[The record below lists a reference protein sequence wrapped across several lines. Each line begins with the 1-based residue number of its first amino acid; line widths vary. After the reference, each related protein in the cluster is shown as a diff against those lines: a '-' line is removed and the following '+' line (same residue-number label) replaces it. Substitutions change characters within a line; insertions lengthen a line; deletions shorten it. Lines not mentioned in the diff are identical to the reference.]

1 MESNLLTVISLHG
14 WRIGQWKLHRC
25 SPCVHRCLHQV
36 SPWSGMTI
44 FMQILRIKLVLL
56 NFRRYLGEIESGA
69 GNNLVFFMYF
79 VFCVCSAVSGSAL
92 PMFKSQLSNK
102 SGGAKAFGNMSVF
115 DWPRSNWWL
124 MCDLVWVWSLWH
136 RFKKWNACCACCR
149 VVSFQTARSYRELTT
164 EVKRLLNIITRFRT
178 ARAIGT
184 ATANRQIYACA
195 FGLCRF

>member
-1 MESNLLTVISLHG
+1 MESNLLIVTSFHG
-14 WRIGQWKLHRC
+14 WRIGQWKLHRY

-56 NFRRYLGEIESGA
+56 NFRRYLGEIESGG
-69 GNNLVFFMYF
+69 GNNLVFLMCF
-79 VFCVCSAVSGSAL
+79 VLCVCSAVSGSAL

-115 DWPRSNWWL
+115 WL
-124 MCDLVWVWSLWH
+124 APLALMIDVWS
-136 RFKKWNACCACCR
+136 RVG
-149 VVSFQTARSYRELTT
+149 VVSVAYVQKVKCMLRVLPGGLVSNGPFISGTHHGSQTIIKRNNSVSYGPCNR
-164 EVKRLLNIITRFRT
+164 
-178 ARAIGT
+178 T

>member
-1 MESNLLTVISLHG
+1 MGGELGSENYIDVLLVFIVVSTKFHLDRE
-14 WRIGQWKLHRC
+14 WRFLCKF
-25 SPCVHRCLHQV
+25 CVQ
-36 SPWSGMTI
+36 
-44 FMQILRIKLVLL
+44 KLVLL